1 MCLFELKVFV
11 FSKYM
16 PRSGIAG
23 SYAGSLSKFS
33 EKPSILFTIGGCGN
47 SHSVQQCGRAPFFP
61 RLFTVCKTFLMTA
74 SLTLLR

>member
-33 EKPSILFTIGGCGN
+33 EEPSILFTVRDVAIHIPSNSVGELPS
-47 SHSVQQCGRAPFFP
+47 SHSCLPFA
-61 RLFTVCKTFLMTA
+61 RLF
-74 SLTLLR
+74 